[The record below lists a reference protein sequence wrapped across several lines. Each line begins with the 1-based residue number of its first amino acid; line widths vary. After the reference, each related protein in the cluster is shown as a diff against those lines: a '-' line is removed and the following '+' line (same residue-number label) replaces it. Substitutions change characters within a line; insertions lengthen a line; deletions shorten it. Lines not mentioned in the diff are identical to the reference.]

1 MLQGS
6 VIDAEFK
13 GISTM
18 DIMNMLN
25 PDVVTLGNH
34 EIDYGLAHLLFLEKI
49 ARFPIINAN
58 LYIKPSR
65 TRLFQPYYLK
75 EIDGM
80 KILFIGLIT
89 EEVLSKVTS
98 EDLISTLV
106 DVEEAAREVEKIC
119 NAYKTVDI
127 DFTILLTHIGY
138 ENDLKLAEL
147 LKPELGVDL
156 IIGGHSHTLLEQPTK
171 VKDILITQVGVG
183 TNQIGRFDIV
193 IDTDNNCVHSYT
205 WKVIPIDDK
214 HCPRDPKIEKIL
226 KGYKDQTDQKYNRIL
241 CKLRKDLTHPTR
253 TEETEVSNL
262 ISDAMKEQL
271 GVDLMCLG
279 TGSLRNEMLESIVT
293 L

>member
-18 DIMNMLN
+18 DIMNILN

-279 TGSLRNEMLESIVT
+279 TGSLRNEVLESIVT